1 MFSLNRT
8 FSYRHCTFHI
18 YGHLLDKEHWI
29 FYLGIFTFS
38 LFHYL
43 PRNNVLLQFY
53 KSKSRFINKG
63 KKTITLLD
71 FLLWYWH
78 LSVLTWRGKWVEM
91 TILKWCFNP
100 QDSKHAGLDLDHSSH
115 TRKFKLWCKYYQ
127 SKSQDPNPTPNLF
140 YLLNLIKLLYI
151 DFTADGT

>member
-1 MFSLNRT
+1 MFTSLNRT

-18 YGHLLDKEHWI
+18 YGHLLDKEHSFEYFI
-29 FYLGIFTFS
+29 SEFS
-38 LFHYL
+38 LFRYFIIYQEIMSF
-43 PRNNVLLQFY
+43 LQFY

-100 QDSKHAGLDLDHSSH
+100 QDSKHADLDLDHSSH

-127 SKSQDPNPTPNLF
+127 SKSQDPNPTPICF
-140 YLLNLIKLLYI
+140 IY
-151 DFTADGT
+151 